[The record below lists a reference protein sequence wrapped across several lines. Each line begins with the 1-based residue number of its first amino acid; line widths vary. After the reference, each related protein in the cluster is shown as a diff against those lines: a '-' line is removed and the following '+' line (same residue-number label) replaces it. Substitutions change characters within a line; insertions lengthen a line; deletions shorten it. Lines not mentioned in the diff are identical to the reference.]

1 MDPTL
6 IAITSALATGA
17 AAAAKETASAA
28 VKDAYTALKSL
39 ITRKYASVDVTP
51 VEKKPDSETKRAS
64 LQEDLADV
72 GASNDS
78 ELVEAARALTEALK
92 RHALDAGPAIGV
104 DLKEVEAAFL
114 RVGSVD
120 AEGTGVKVR
129 KSKFEGGIDIGSVR
143 AGRTTRSDDDE
154 EEEDDTPGPR

>member
-17 AAAAKETASAA
+17 AAATKDTAAAA
-28 VKDAYTALKSL
+28 VKDAYAALKSL
-39 ITRKYASVDVTP
+39 IKRKYASVDVTP

-64 LQEDLADV
+64 LQEDLTDA
-72 GASNDS
+72 GAENDA
-78 ELVEAARALTEALK
+78 ELAEAAHALAEALK
-92 RHALDAGPAIGV
+92 RHAPDAGPAIGV
-104 DLKEVEAAFL
+104 DLEDVEAAFL

-129 KSKFEGGIDIGSVR
+129 KSKFAGGIDIGSVR
-143 AGRTTRSDDDE
+143 AGRTARSDDE